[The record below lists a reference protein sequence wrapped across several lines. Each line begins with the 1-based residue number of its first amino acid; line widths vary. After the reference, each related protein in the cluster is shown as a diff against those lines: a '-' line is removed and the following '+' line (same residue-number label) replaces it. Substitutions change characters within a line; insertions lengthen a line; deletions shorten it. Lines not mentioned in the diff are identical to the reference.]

1 VTPGSQ
7 RVAGSACFQS
17 AAFFVAAIF
26 VAVFVLD
33 AHFHAMAGSVFFVI
47 TPVVSVPVRAVPA
60 PVVAIASFSVSS
72 AIFVAIPIR
81 LTIAIHSP
89 VRTHFAV
96 VATHTVAIAATH
108 PPIAPHPTIICPR
121 LVAIGSLIP
130 LLLGILVRLGWNCL
144 GRRDRRFALLL
155 GERGAEAR

>member
-1 VTPGSQ
+1 
-7 RVAGSACFQS
+7 
-17 AAFFVAAIF
+17 
-26 VAVFVLD
+26 
-33 AHFHAMAGSVFFVI
+33 MAGSLFLVI
-47 TPVVSVPVRAVPA
+47 TPVVSIPVGAVPA
-60 PVVAIASFSVSS
+60 PVVAITSVFIPS
-72 AIFVAIPIR
+72 AIPIAIPIR

-144 GRRDRRFALLL
+144 RRRDRRFALLL
-155 GERGAEAR
+155 GEGGAEAR

>member
-1 VTPGSQ
+1 
-7 RVAGSACFQS
+7 
-17 AAFFVAAIF
+17 
-26 VAVFVLD
+26 
-33 AHFHAMAGSVFFVI
+33 MAGSVFFVI

-89 VRTHFAV
+89 VRTH
-96 VATHTVAIAATH
+96 TVAIAATH

-130 LLLGILVRLGWNCL
+130 LLLGILVGLGRNCL
-144 GRRDRRFALLL
+144 RLRNWWSFSLLL
-155 GERGAEAR
+155 GE